1 MYVFCVC
8 LWYLLDTGVEEGVVA
23 EGDTIR
29 EQDDMDNVEDPVWG
43 KYEFVRPGV
52 QKVVLVFSIFR

>member
-8 LWYLLDTGVEEGVVA
+8 LWYMLDTGAEEGVVA

-29 EQDDMDNVEDPVWG
+29 E
-43 KYEFVRPGV
+43 
-52 QKVVLVFSIFR
+52 